1 MIRKKMVYILKGQSD
16 VLELDESYMIVK
28 SVRYED
34 LYYIELNDI
43 SGLDY
48 MEISKEMLDNW
59 FLSHNEWLALKR
71 EQQIKSIIDE

>member
-1 MIRKKMVYILKGQSD
+1 MIRKKMVCILQGQSD
-16 VLELDESYMIVK
+16 VLELDESYIIVK

-59 FLSHNEWLALKR
+59 FLSYNEWLALER
-71 EQQIKSIIDE
+71 EKQIKSILDD